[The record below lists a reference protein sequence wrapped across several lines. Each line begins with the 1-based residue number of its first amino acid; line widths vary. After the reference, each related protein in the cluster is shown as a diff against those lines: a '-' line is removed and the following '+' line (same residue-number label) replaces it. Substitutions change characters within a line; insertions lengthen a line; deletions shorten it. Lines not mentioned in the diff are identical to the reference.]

1 MKVPQHTKVYETLSG
16 RILAGAYGPGVKLPS
31 EQELTREFAVSRITV
46 MRALNDLAHDGL
58 IWRKQGA
65 GSFVKITKEKQC
77 CLGLMIPGIGIQSD
91 GSMFPFVQKQIISN
105 ASRLDWKVLL
115 GDLELPSQADAS
127 GRQPVE
133 VARRLIQHGVSAVAF
148 GPFGIN
154 PRGDAYNR
162 NVLAEFRSAN
172 VPVVLLGGDIVN
184 YPDRS
189 DYDVIGLDD
198 AHAGFLM
205 GQHLLQRG
213 CRNIAF
219 VGMALR
225 FPARALRFGGVQKAV
240 ERVPGAKCSEWS
252 LQSGENEAKA
262 IVGAIRKGKCDAVI
276 GENDEIAVLVMK
288 HLKAAGVAVGTE
300 IKVGGFDNAPIASA
314 APVPMTSVAQPAEEF
329 ADEVISAI
337 RDRLANP
344 SLPGRWIRLHGRL
357 VIRESTRGTPE
368 TKEEKTRPE

>member
-1 MKVPQHTKVYETLSG
+1 MKITQHTKVYETLSN
-16 RILAGAYGPGVKLPS
+16 RILSGAYGAGGKLPS
-31 EQELTREFAVSRITV
+31 EQELTREFDVSRITV

-65 GSFVKITKEKQC
+65 GSFVKAPKEKQC
-77 CLGLMIPGIGIQSD
+77 CLGLMIPGIGVTTEK
-91 GSMFPFVQKQIISN
+91 SMFPFVQKQIISN

-115 GDLELPSQADAS
+115 GDLELPSQTDAS

-133 VARRLIQHGVSAVAF
+133 VARRLIRHGVSAVAF

-162 NVLAEFRSAN
+162 NVLAEFHSAN
-172 VPVVLLGGDIVN
+172 IPVVLLGGDIVN

-189 DYDVIGLDD
+189 DYDVVGLDD
-198 AHAGFLM
+198 AHAGFLL

-225 FPARALRFGGVQKAV
+225 FPARVLRFGGLQKAV
-240 ERVPGAKCSEWS
+240 ERVPGAKCAEWII
-252 LQSGENEAKA
+252 QNNGNDAKT
-262 IVGAIRKGKCDAVI
+262 IVAAIRKGKCDAVI

-288 HLKAAGVAVGTE
+288 HLKMAGVAVGTE
-300 IKVGGFDNAPIASA
+300 IKVGGFDNAPIASV

-329 ADEVISAI
+329 ANEVISAI
-337 RDRLANP
+337 ADRLATP

-357 VIRESTRGTPE
+357 VVRESTRGKSE
-368 TKEEKTRPE
+368 N